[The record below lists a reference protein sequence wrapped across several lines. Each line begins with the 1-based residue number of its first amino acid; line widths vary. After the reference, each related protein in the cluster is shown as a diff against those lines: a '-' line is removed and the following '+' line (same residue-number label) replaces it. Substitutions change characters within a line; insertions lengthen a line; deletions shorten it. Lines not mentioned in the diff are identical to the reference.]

1 MNRTPLFFFSDRAAP
16 RRSCREMVRS
26 MKGTPFMSVIFRMGQ
41 GYFFTAPFGMQPP
54 GVDCRHK
61 GEEGNHTDHESRI

>member
-1 MNRTPLFFFSDRAAP
+1 MNRTPLFFFYDRAAP

-41 GYFFTAPFGMQPP
+41 GYFFYSPFLACSHQ
-54 GVDCRHK
+54 
-61 GEEGNHTDHESRI
+61 E